1 MKQIGKLAL
10 LSLLFL
16 IAFSSCTKEIEE
28 IEVIEEECLT
38 SACMIVGKWNQTSHA
53 GMMGIVNYNVGDITW
68 TFNQNGTVD
77 IITNVAWDGSPL
89 PVPTSST
96 VNYMINGNK
105 MEVGNESWGFT
116 MNGREFILSG
126 NLALDGPQMGFELD

>member
-16 IAFSSCTKEIEE
+16 IAFSSCKKEVIIEE
-28 IEVIEEECLT
+28 EEECLT
-38 SACMIVGKWNQTSHA
+38 SACMILGKWSQTSHA

-68 TFNQNGTVD
+68 TFNSGGTVD
-77 IITNVAWDGSPL
+77 IVTNVTWDGSPL
-89 PVPTSST
+89 LVPTSNT
-96 VNYMINGNK
+96 ANYTINGNK
-105 MEVGNESWGFT
+105 MEVGNATWGFS

-126 NLALDGPQMGFELD
+126 NLALDGPQLGFELD